1 MGYQISGLQVRSR
14 FSLPALTQILCHL
27 PQSSKDPPPCLP
39 LAVSAAMPAATGCA
53 TELLATALRGL
64 KDLIKEAQKEIESQG
79 TVAFSPRTTSLTVV
93 RPRAQKP
100 ADERFFEKLESE
112 VNYASHARACLRSVC
127 VQPLHPRFMA
137 TVAMHG
143 HGRPCLTD

>member
-1 MGYQISGLQVRSR
+1 M
-14 FSLPALTQILCHL
+14 
-27 PQSSKDPPPCLP
+27 
-39 LAVSAAMPAATGCA
+39 SASVPAAEGCA
-53 TELLATALRGL
+53 TELLVIALRGL

-112 VNYASHARACLRSVC
+112 VRHSSHARGYLRGAYA
-127 VQPLHPRFMA
+127 QLLHPWLMA
-137 TVAMHG
+137 
-143 HGRPCLTD
+143 GRGEA